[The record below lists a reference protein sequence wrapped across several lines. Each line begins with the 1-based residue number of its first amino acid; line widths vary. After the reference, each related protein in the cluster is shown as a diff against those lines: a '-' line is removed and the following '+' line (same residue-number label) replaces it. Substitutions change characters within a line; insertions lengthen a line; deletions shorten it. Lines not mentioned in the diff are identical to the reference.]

1 MVKINRIQKMK
12 CHMMGLSL
20 MVSKETKTRI
30 IKALSEMSPKVRNL
44 IAEVSYA
51 PTKINKVA

>member
-1 MVKINRIQKMK
+1 MK

-20 MVSKETKTRI
+20 MGSKETKTRI

-44 IAEVSYA
+44 IAEVRV
-51 PTKINKVA
+51 THQLKINKVA